1 MKSEDKNCLHQ
12 HYFTIITK
20 IQQNRKKLY
29 FGRWTQS
36 ALLCTKLSII
46 VDMSIIF
53 FNTDSIIILHPVQPL
68 DVTGVPSGHMS
79 HLSPTIP
86 GLQIHLPLICS
97 QFVLMEPKGEQTHA
111 EKDTAK
117 FFTKN

>member
-1 MKSEDKNCLHQ
+1 MKTKIVSTNNNISPLLQKFNKIERNYTWADGHRQ
-12 HYFTIITK
+12 HYH
-20 IQQNRKKLY
+20 
-29 FGRWTQS
+29 
-36 ALLCTKLSII
+36 AP
-46 VDMSIIF
+46 SIIF

-79 HLSPTIP
+79 HLSPIMP

>member
-1 MKSEDKNCLHQ
+1 MHQ
-12 HYFTIITK
+12 
-20 IQQNRKKLY
+20 
-29 FGRWTQS
+29 
-36 ALLCTKLSII
+36 I
-46 VDMSIIF
+46 VHRRHEYNFF

-79 HLSPTIP
+79 HLSPIMP

>member
-1 MKSEDKNCLHQ
+1 MK
-12 HYFTIITK
+12 TK
-20 IQQNRKKLY
+20 IVSTNNNNIPPLLQKFNKIERNY
-29 FGRWTQS
+29 TFADGH
-36 ALLCTKLSII
+36 ALNCPSSTRVLFFSIQ
-46 VDMSIIF
+46 
-53 FNTDSIIILHPVQPL
+53 TLIIILHPVQPL

-117 FFTKN
+117 FFPKN